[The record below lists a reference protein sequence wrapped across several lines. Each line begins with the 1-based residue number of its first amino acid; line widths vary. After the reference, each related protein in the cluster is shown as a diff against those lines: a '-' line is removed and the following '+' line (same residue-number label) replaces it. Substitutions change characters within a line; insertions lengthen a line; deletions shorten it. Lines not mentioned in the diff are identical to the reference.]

1 MAKPFTP
8 EQREELKTRIV
19 ELVHQD
25 GRVTIRSCQMKQVSV
40 VRLSVA
46 YAWNWSQVVMYNSG
60 YGVFPS
66 EQAHKDWQTPAKAIE
81 GKGEETGCG

>member
-25 GRVTIRSCQMKQVSV
+25 GRVTIRQLRCTG
-40 VRLSVA
+40 
-46 YAWNWSQVVMYNSG
+46 NSG
-60 YGVFPS
+60 HYHLFFF
-66 EQAHKDWQTPAKAIE
+66 
-81 GKGEETGCG
+81 

>member
-25 GRVTIRSCQMKQVSV
+25 GRVTIRQ
-40 VRLSVA
+40 LS
-46 YAWNWSQVVMYNSG
+46 
-60 YGVFPS
+60 
-66 EQAHKDWQTPAKAIE
+66 D
-81 GKGEETGCG
+81 ET

>member
-25 GRVTIRSCQMKQVSV
+25 
-40 VRLSVA
+40 
-46 YAWNWSQVVMYNSG
+46 
-60 YGVFPS
+60 
-66 EQAHKDWQTPAKAIE
+66 
-81 GKGEETGCG
+81 

>member
-25 GRVTIRSCQMKQVSV
+25 GRVTIRQLSDETGISRASV
-40 VRLSVA
+40 GRLCIELVA
-46 YAWNWSQVVMYNSG
+46 SGDVYNSG
-60 YGVFPS
+60 YGLFRLNRL
-66 EQAHKDWQTPAKAIE
+66 ARTGKAPAKNSRE
-81 GKGEETGCG
+81 

>member
-25 GRVTIRSCQMKQVSV
+25 GR
-40 VRLSVA
+40 
-46 YAWNWSQVVMYNSG
+46 
-60 YGVFPS
+60 
-66 EQAHKDWQTPAKAIE
+66 
-81 GKGEETGCG
+81 

>member
-25 GRVTIRSCQMKQVSV
+25 GRVTIRQ
-40 VRLSVA
+40 LS
-46 YAWNWSQVVMYNSG
+46 
-60 YGVFPS
+60 
-66 EQAHKDWQTPAKAIE
+66 D
-81 GKGEETGCG
+81 ETGISRASVGRLCIELVAS

>member
-25 GRVTIRSCQMKQVSV
+25 GRVT
-40 VRLSVA
+40 
-46 YAWNWSQVVMYNSG
+46 
-60 YGVFPS
+60 
-66 EQAHKDWQTPAKAIE
+66 
-81 GKGEETGCG
+81 

>member
-25 GRVTIRSCQMKQVSV
+25 GRVTIRQLSDEQVSV

-46 YAWNWSQVVMYNSG
+46 YA
-60 YGVFPS
+60 
-66 EQAHKDWQTPAKAIE
+66 
-81 GKGEETGCG
+81 